1 MALAIPA
8 GLSTLLT
15 LAGTAAAIG
24 GTIISTT
31 SALQANAYQQQ
42 VLARQAAQLEENAQR
57 ATYASQVNQQQQDMQ
72 TRALLGEQIA
82 AQSASG
88 LKLGGKSQM
97 LTRKSARELG
107 RLDALNIRQAGDVE
121 AYNFRMIAQDKYDE
135 LKFTKGQVGSILLS
149 GFLDAASAGITGLRG
164 LPTSEVGSLLGAR
177 KATANY
183 TSKIGTGPWGSTGLK
198 FAR

>member
-1 MALAIPA
+1 MAIAIPA

-31 SALQANAYQQQ
+31 AAMQANKYQQQ
-42 VLARQAAQLEENAQR
+42 VLARQAAQMEENANR
-57 ATYASQVNQQQQDMQ
+57 ASYAAQVNQQQQDMT

-88 LKLGGKSQM
+88 LSLGGKSQM
-97 LTRKSARELG
+97 LTRKAARELG

-121 AYNFRMIAQDKYDE
+121 AYNFRQIAQDKFDE
-135 LKFTKGQVGSILLS
+135 LKFTKGQAGSILLS
-149 GFLDAASAGITGLRG
+149 GFLDAASAGITGLKG
-164 LPTSEVGSLLGAR
+164 LPKSQLDSLLGAR
-177 KATANY
+177 KTATY
-183 TSKIGTGPWGSTGLK
+183 TSKIGTGPWGSTGLR